1 MESASKSTTTGLII
15 CRHTTRI
22 NLRYLAREK
31 TEGKLPN
38 TKEIQGNI
46 GLTSLPYSLD

>member
-1 MESASKSTTTGLII
+1 MESASKSTTAGLII
-15 CRHTTRI
+15 CRHTTST

-38 TKEIQGNI
+38 TKEIQGNL
-46 GLTSLPYSLD
+46 GVTSLPHSLD